1 MKKLYAALLSLVL
14 LAVAVAPVLAAPEV
28 AKGPR
33 RTFSLVGNITAIGA
47 DSITVSVVSGNTL
60 VKPYVG
66 QALTVTV
73 TASTR
78 YLLKDDDIVSIIAFG
93 DLQVGQAVSINGT
106 VANNVWTAK
115 RVTVGASLSCLP

>member
-1 MKKLYAALLSLVL
+1 MKKLYAALLALVL
-14 LAVAVAPVLAAPEV
+14 LAVAVVPVLAAPET

-33 RTFSLVGNITAIGA
+33 GTFSLVGNITTIGT

-66 QALTVTV
+66 QELTVTV

-78 YLLKDDDIVSIIAFG
+78 YLLKDDDIVSIITFA

-106 VANNVWTAK
+106 FANSVWTAK
-115 RVTVGASLSCLP
+115 RVTAGASLSCLP